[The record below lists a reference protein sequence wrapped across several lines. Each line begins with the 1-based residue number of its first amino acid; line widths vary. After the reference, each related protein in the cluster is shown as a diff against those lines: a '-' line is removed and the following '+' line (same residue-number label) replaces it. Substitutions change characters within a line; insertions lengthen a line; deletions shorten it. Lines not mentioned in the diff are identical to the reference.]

1 MPEKMMG
8 HHTLF
13 GSCVIK
19 ANMNRLTVGRFVDQ
33 QSVNMSAESVI
44 RLRLLLHMI
53 PLFQGNDDLPQWR
66 GPAIK
71 KKQPFSNA
79 RMLKIM
85 HRRDVQ
91 CNTGE

>member
-1 MPEKMMG
+1 
-8 HHTLF
+8 
-13 GSCVIK
+13 
-19 ANMNRLTVGRFVDQ
+19 
-33 QSVNMSAESVI
+33 MSAVSVV
-44 RLRLLLHMI
+44 RLRPLLHMI

-79 RMLKIM
+79 RTLKIM

-91 CNTGE
+91 CNTGELPQVRYSIIYFLVHYYRGSLLASFLFSRKKEN